1 MPFDPID
8 AVRNPHPANPLKSGI
23 YSIRDFVRKGQEKEY
38 ANSLINLMTE
48 LSPEGV
54 LEECFATEIFK
65 ATWRLRRCRNVEFD
79 LAESTEQDPMIDEQ
93 TSLAQKTVDR
103 ARTQSHYLLRRSI
116 SELTKL
122 QTNRTIRM
130 QLEAGDADLGL
141 ADLKQLFKTLKIQT
155 KGKPQEDPKPADAL
169 AALSALADKQLC
181 QQYRESGMSSFCNP
195 ASNPEMAPFCKTPV
209 GQVSDLPA
217 PSPDASSFCKADE
230 TAAPSTPKIDSPGL
244 IPNQTDSQTPDTWSA
259 GSFCKTTQ
267 PNPQMRNRDQVIGSK
282 TPRNA
287 PCPCGSGTKFKKCCG
302 NETNPAVKEVNAT
315 LNKAA

>member
-8 AVRNPHPANPLKSGI
+8 AVRNPHPTNPLKSGL

-65 ATWRLRRCRNVEFD
+65 ATWRLRRCRNIEFD
-79 LAESTEQDPMIDEQ
+79 LAESTEQDPMIGEQ
-93 TSLAQKTVDR
+93 TSPDQKTVDR
-103 ARTQSHYLLRRSI
+103 ARAQSHHLLRRSI

-122 QTNRTIRM
+122 QTNRTIRL

-141 ADLKQLFKTLKIQT
+141 ADLKQVLKTLKFQT
-155 KGKPQEDPKPADAL
+155 KGKAAEDPKPADAL

-195 ASNPEMAPFCKTPV
+195 AAPPPPPATPDVASFCKTPV
-209 GQVSDLPA
+209 GQVSDLPSS
-217 PSPDASSFCKADE
+217 SPEGS
-230 TAAPSTPKIDSPGL
+230 
-244 IPNQTDSQTPDTWSA
+244 
-259 GSFCKTTQ
+259 SFCKTTQ
-267 PNPQMRNRDQVIGSK
+267 PAPQMRNRDQVIGSK

-287 PCPCGSGTKFKKCCG
+287 PCPCGSGAKFKKCCG
-302 NETNPAVKEVNAT
+302 SLVNPMVKGEETH
-315 LNKAA
+315 LNQAA